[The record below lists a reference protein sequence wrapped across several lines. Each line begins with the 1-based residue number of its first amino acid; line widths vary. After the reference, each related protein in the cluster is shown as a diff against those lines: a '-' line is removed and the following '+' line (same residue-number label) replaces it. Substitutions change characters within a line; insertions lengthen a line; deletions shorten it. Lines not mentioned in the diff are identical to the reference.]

1 LVNSSFRVAR
11 VAFVQGLQYLVP
23 LALLPLLARSLGV
36 EEFGA
41 LFWFVSAF
49 SLVNAASSFGLEWSG
64 TRSLRADGGSART
77 VSSLMRLR
85 TLATGV
91 GLAVV
96 WLGIWVGFSS
106 GPSWDELAIMLL
118 LSADSLAAARFPNY
132 AFFAA
137 DRAAQAARIQLEGRL
152 VMALWVVGA
161 LAVGAFGLL
170 TYPAG
175 MALGSLW
182 VALRARRWLRVQPG
196 WTSATA
202 PWSEV
207 WARAREGAPFFGI
220 TLLSLGYTTA
230 NMLVVEALSSPT
242 ELAWFAASSKLVVAL
257 NSIFI
262 GAVGAVLFRDRLA
275 AGVGAERNGV
285 HRSALASVA
294 GLGLAM
300 GLPLWLGADWV
311 IQTYYG
317 PSFGDAA
324 ASLRVLAWIPLV
336 VGLSNVLGIQGLAAL
351 HRERWLYVPVVV
363 GLVLSLGLNRA
374 WTPSW
379 GALGASGAWLA
390 AELAILALSALLYR
404 RFSRS

>member
-1 LVNSSFRVAR
+1 MNSSLRVVRVAL
-11 VAFVQGLQYLVP
+11 VQGLQYLVP
-23 LALLPLLARSLGV
+23 LALLPLLARGLGV
-36 EEFGA
+36 DDFGS
-41 LFWFVSAF
+41 LFWYVSAF
-49 SLVNAASSFGLEWSG
+49 ALVNAASAFGLEWSG
-64 TRSLRADGGSART
+64 TRSLSADGGSLRT
-77 VSSLMRLR
+77 VASLMRLR
-85 TLATGV
+85 TLATV
-91 GLAVV
+91 LGLALV
-96 WLGIWVGFSS
+96 WAGVFIGFSAR
-106 GPSWDELAIMLL
+106 PSAGALAVMLL

-137 DRAAQAARIQLEGRL
+137 DQAARAARIQLEGRL
-152 VMALWVVGA
+152 VLALWVVGA

-182 VALRARRWLRVQPG
+182 VALRAHRWLRAQPG
-196 WTSATA
+196 RTSTTP

-230 NMLVVEALSSPT
+230 NMLVVEALSSPA

-275 AGVGAERNGV
+275 AGAGAERDGV

-294 GLGLAM
+294 GLGLAL
-300 GLPLWLGADWV
+300 GLPLWLSADWV

-317 PSFGDAA
+317 PAFGAA
-324 ASLRVLAWIPLV
+324 ASSLKVLAWIPLA

-351 HRERWLYVPVVV
+351 HKERWLYLPVAAGLLLSV
-363 GLVLSLGLNRA
+363 GLNLA
-374 WTPSW
+374 WTPRW
-379 GALGASGAWLA
+379 GALGASGAWLS
-390 AELAILALSALLYR
+390 AELVILGLSALLYR